1 MSGEHRE
8 TDADTDTRL
17 DLPAWSAFV
26 DGEMSEAQRAEFG
39 ARLEHD
45 EQARA
50 RVAAWRAQ
58 KAALKAL
65 SGAPDEAGGV
75 FVLRSRRPSVR
86 QRMALAAA
94 WLALGIALG
103 TTLGVFV
110 PSVLR
115 ERVDAPAFARRA
127 ALAYAVYTPE
137 VRHPVEV
144 RANEEAHLASW
155 LSKRLEHPLS
165 VPSLAEYGY
174 HLVGGRLLPGET
186 APAAQF
192 MYESR
197 EGARLTLYMT
207 RTSAVRHGLGNAVS
221 FNVFGDGSRQT
232 YYWVGEQLGY
242 ALSGPVTEGR
252 LRAIAAELCNTT
264 GGKAESWQ

>member
-1 MSGEHRE
+1 MSGDRRE
-8 TDADTDTRL
+8 TDADTRL
-17 DLPAWSAFV
+17 DLQALSAFM
-26 DGEMSEAQRAEFG
+26 DGEMSEAQCAEFG

-45 EQARA
+45 AQARA

-65 SGAPDEAGGV
+65 GGEPDEAGEV
-75 FVLRSRRPSVR
+75 FVLRPRRPPIG

-103 TTLGVFV
+103 TTLGVFA
-110 PSVLR
+110 PRVLH
-115 ERVDAPAFARRA
+115 ERVDTPAFARRA
-127 ALAYAVYTPE
+127 ELAYAVYTPE

-144 RANEEAHLASW
+144 GANEEAHLASW
-155 LSKRLEHPLS
+155 LSKRLGRPLS

-174 HLVGGRLLPGET
+174 SLVGGRLLPGET
-186 APAAQF
+186 GPAAQF

-197 EGARLTLYMT
+197 EGVRLTLYMT
-207 RTSAVRHGLGNAVS
+207 RTSAIRHGLGNAVS
-221 FNVFGDGSRQT
+221 FNVLGNGNRRT
-232 YYWVGEQLGY
+232 YYWVGEQLDY
-242 ALSGPVTEGR
+242 ALSGPATEGR
-252 LRAIAAELCNTT
+252 LRAIAAELCNAA